1 MVSKKMLT
9 RSFILKLKATLG
21 ISLIT
26 SNPDFVILDM
36 SNIKIEGHYTAIK
49 KLDNSSIEFIDT
61 FYKKLI
67 GKCDFKSVIGY
78 LATKTS
84 LRPDRRLQIVHE
96 GNLTKAV
103 YVHIQTRLWEQNPK
117 GIRYFGASM
126 KLNDK
131 DKEALRTVATHSITT
146 VSSMP
151 DRSVDE
157 LFQIQNTEDLKSA
170 FNSIVKICGHEY

>member
-1 MVSKKMLT
+1 M
-9 RSFILKLKATLG
+9 
-21 ISLIT
+21 
-26 SNPDFVILDM
+26 
-36 SNIKIEGHYTAIK
+36 
-49 KLDNSSIEFIDT
+49 
-61 FYKKLI
+61 
-67 GKCDFKSVIGY
+67 IGY